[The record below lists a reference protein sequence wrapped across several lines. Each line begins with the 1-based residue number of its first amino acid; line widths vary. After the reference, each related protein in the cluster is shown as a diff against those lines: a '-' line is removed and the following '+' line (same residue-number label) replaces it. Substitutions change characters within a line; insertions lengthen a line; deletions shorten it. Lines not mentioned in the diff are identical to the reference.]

1 MRHGKK
7 FNHLGRTSTHRKAM
21 LSNMAASLIINK
33 RITTTVAKAKALR
46 QYVEPLITKSK
57 IDSTQSRRVVF
68 SYLQDKV
75 SSQVLFSEVAEKVAD
90 RPGGYTRIIKLGGR
104 LGDNAEMALIELVD
118 FNDLYTQGEEKTKT
132 RTRRSRRGGKGKSGG
147 TDAQSAE
154 ASPAAVVTSTD
165 TEEATAEAPADEIA
179 SETILDAPPAAAE
192 DTADAETSTASA
204 ATGED
209 VQTVEEDLPE
219 NPVVEVEVKEH
230 GEVIELSGEA
240 VLDEPIVVETT
251 DDEDDQNDPQASSD
265 DEADADDQKPK
276 DKA

>member
-46 QYVEPLITKSK
+46 QYVEPLITRSK
-57 IDSTQSRRVVF
+57 TDTTQSRRVVF
-68 SYLQDKV
+68 SYLQDKT

-118 FNDLYTQGEEKTKT
+118 FNDLYTQGEEKAKT
-132 RTRRSRRGGKGKSGG
+132 RTRRSRRGGKKAGEEKD
-147 TDAQSAE
+147 TDQSAE
-154 ASPAAVVTSTD
+154 TASVAVATSAD
-165 TEEATAEAPADEIA
+165 TEEDALDASTDEIA
-179 SETILDAPPAAAE
+179 SETILDAPPAVDE
-192 DTADAETSTASA
+192 DNTATATSDPVA
-204 ATGED
+204 ATTED
-209 VQTVEEDLPE
+209 VPVVEDDVPE
-219 NPVVEVEVKEH
+219 EPVVEVNVH
-230 GEVIELSGEA
+230 DNVIELSGEA
-240 VLDEPIVVETT
+240 VVDEPIVVETT
-251 DDEDDQNDPQASSD
+251 DEGDRTDAPANGDDESD
-265 DEADADDQKPK
+265 DNDQEPK

>member
-21 LSNMAASLIINK
+21 LSNMAASLIVNK

-57 IDSTQSRRVVF
+57 TDTTQSRRVVF

-118 FNDLYTQGEEKTKT
+118 FNDLYTQGEEKTKS
-132 RTRRSRRGGKGKSGG
+132 RTRRSRRGGKSKSED
-147 TDAQSAE
+147 TSAQSPE
-154 ASPAAVVTSTD
+154 TTSAAVVD
-165 TEEATAEAPADEIA
+165 AGEATVEEVA
-179 SETILDAPPAAAE
+179 SETILDAPPAADE
-192 DTADAETSTASA
+192 DNTADTTSTA
-204 ATGED
+204 ATATQED
-209 VQTVEEDLPE
+209 VPVVEEVPE
-219 NPVVEVEVKEH
+219 RPTMEVEVKE
-230 GEVIELSGEA
+230 GGDVIELSGEA
-240 VLDEPIVVETT
+240 VVDEPVVVETIT
-251 DDEDDQNDPQASSD
+251 DEKPSSESPASEDDETDIDN
-265 DEADADDQKPK
+265 EEPK
-276 DKA
+276 DKS

>member
-57 IDSTQSRRVVF
+57 TDTTQSRRVVF
-68 SYLQDKV
+68 SYLQDKI

-132 RTRRSRRGGKGKSGG
+132 RTRRSRRGGKNKSGG
-147 TDAQSAE
+147 NNANAQPADVSSA
-154 ASPAAVVTSTD
+154 PVDTD
-165 TEEATAEAPADEIA
+165 TEETTAEASADEIA
-179 SETILDAPPAAAE
+179 SETILDAPPAADE
-192 DTADAETSTASA
+192 DNTDTATSTASA
-204 ATGED
+204 AIEED
-209 VQTVEEDLPE
+209 VPAVEEDVPE
-219 NPVVEVEVKEH
+219 DPVVEVEVKEH
-230 GEVIELSGEA
+230 GDVVELSGEA
-240 VLDEPIVVETT
+240 VVDEPIVVETT
-251 DDEDDQNDPQASSD
+251 VDEDDEPDSPVDESD
-265 DEADADDQKPK
+265 KPDADDQEPK
-276 DKA
+276 DKT

>member
-57 IDSTQSRRVVF
+57 TDSTQSRRVVF

-132 RTRRSRRGGKGKSGG
+132 RTRRSRRGGKSKSGG

-165 TEEATAEAPADEIA
+165 TEEATAEASSDEIA
-179 SETILDAPPAAAE
+179 SETILDAPPVADE
-192 DTADAETSTASA
+192 DNIDPATSTASA
-204 ATGED
+204 ATEED
-209 VQTVEEDLPE
+209 VPVVDEDVPEE
-219 NPVVEVEVKEH
+219 PVVEIEVKEH
-230 GEVIELSGEA
+230 GDVIELSGEA
-240 VLDEPIVVETT
+240 VVDEPVVVETHT
-251 DDEDDQNDPQASSD
+251 VEDDQDDPQANKDNES
-265 DEADADDQKPK
+265 EEDDQEPK

>member
-21 LSNMAASLIINK
+21 LSNMASSLIINK

-57 IDSTQSRRVVF
+57 TDSTQSRRVVF

-132 RTRRSRRGGKGKSGG
+132 RTRRSRRGGKGKSGAG
-147 TDAQSAE
+147 NAPSTE
-154 ASPAAVVTSTD
+154 ASS
-165 TEEATAEAPADEIA
+165 ATADADTQETAVASADEIA
-179 SETILDAPPAAAE
+179 SETILDAPPAANE
-192 DTADAETSTASA
+192 DDPPAVTSEPGVAIE
-204 ATGED
+204 ED
-209 VQTVEEDLPE
+209 EPTVEEDLPE
-219 NPVVEVEVKEH
+219 NPVVEVKDH
-230 GEVIELSGEA
+230 GDVVELSGEA
-240 VLDEPIVVETT
+240 VIDEPIVVETT
-251 DDEDDQNDPQASSD
+251 TDEESSSDQVANDDDDESD
-265 DEADADDQKPK
+265 TDKPESK
-276 DKA
+276 DKS

>member
-132 RTRRSRRGGKGKSGG
+132 RTRRSRRGGKGKSG
-147 TDAQSAE
+147 ASNAPSAE
-154 ASPAAVVTSTD
+154 ASS
-165 TEEATAEAPADEIA
+165 ATADTATETDETTVEASADEIA

-192 DTADAETSTASA
+192 DDPQAVTSEPGVAIE
-204 ATGED
+204 GDEP
-209 VQTVEEDLPE
+209 TVEEDLPE
-219 NPVVEVEVKEH
+219 NPVVEVKDH
-230 GEVIELSGEA
+230 GDVVELSGEA

-251 DDEDDQNDPQASSD
+251 VDEDDQNDPQANSD
-265 DEADADDQKPK
+265 DEADADDQEPK

>member
-57 IDSTQSRRVVF
+57 TDSTQSRRVVF

-118 FNDLYTQGEEKTKT
+118 FNDLYTQGEEQTKT
-132 RTRRSRRGGKGKSGG
+132 RTRRSRRGGKSKSGG
-147 TDAQSAE
+147 NDAQSAE
-154 ASPAAVVTSTD
+154 ASLAAVDTSAD
-165 TEEATAEAPADEIA
+165 TEEAVAVASADEIA
-179 SETILDAPPAAAE
+179 SETILDAPPAADE
-192 DTADAETSTASA
+192 NNTDAATSTASA
-204 ATGED
+204 ATEED
-209 VQTVEEDLPE
+209 VPVAEEPVPE
-219 NPVVEVEVKEH
+219 EPAVEVEVKE
-230 GEVIELSGEA
+230 ESDVIRLSGEA

-251 DDEDDQNDPQASSD
+251 SDEESSDAPTSRNDEDDNEDNDED
-265 DEADADDQKPK
+265 K

>member
-1 MRHGKK
+1 
-7 FNHLGRTSTHRKAM
+7 
-21 LSNMAASLIINK
+21 MAASLIINK

-57 IDSTQSRRVVF
+57 TDSTQSRRVVF

-132 RTRRSRRGGKGKSGG
+132 RTRRSRRGGKSKSGG

-154 ASPAAVVTSTD
+154 ASQATVVTSAD
-165 TEEATAEAPADEIA
+165 TEEAAAEASADEIA
-179 SETILDAPPAAAE
+179 SETILDAPPAADE
-192 DTADAETSTASA
+192 DNTDPATSTVSA
-204 ATGED
+204 ATEED
-209 VQTVEEDLPE
+209 VPVVDEDVPEE
-219 NPVVEVEVKEH
+219 PVVEIEVKEH
-230 GEVIELSGEA
+230 GDVIELSGEA
-240 VLDEPIVVETT
+240 VVDEPVVVETHT
-251 DDEDDQNDPQASSD
+251 VEDDRDDPQANKDNESEEDDQ
-265 DEADADDQKPK
+265 EPK